1 MAEIFKSG
9 SVRRDG
15 CLIAFMI
22 VGSTELCHRISE
34 GLHHSARERRWHISV
49 YQCESI
55 TDVVKAKTDISVDF
69 IIFASDL
76 RTVYTLSEIEANIAI
91 VDEYYVISGAT
102 CLVNCNGICNVMGLI
117 HRTKA
122 LCHKYNI
129 RFLSANV
136 FDMQACVYLG
146 SRILNIME
154 GILGLNSGIPV
165 IGTVMQYS

>member
-9 SVRRDG
+9 GVRRSE

-22 VGSTELCHRISE
+22 VGSAELCHRISE
-34 GLHHSARERRWHISV
+34 GLHQNARERRWHISV
-49 YQCESI
+49 HQCESI
-55 TDVVKAKTDISVDF
+55 ADVIKAKIDISVDF

-76 RTVYTLSEIEANIAI
+76 RAAYALSEIEANIAI
-91 VDEYYVISGAT
+91 IDEYYIISGAT
-102 CLVNCNGICNVMGLI
+102 CLINCNGMCNVMGLI
-117 HRTKA
+117 HKSKA

-136 FDMQACVYLG
+136 FDTQACIHLG

-154 GILGLNSGIPV
+154 GILGLNNGLPV
-165 IGTVMQYS
+165 IGTVMQYT